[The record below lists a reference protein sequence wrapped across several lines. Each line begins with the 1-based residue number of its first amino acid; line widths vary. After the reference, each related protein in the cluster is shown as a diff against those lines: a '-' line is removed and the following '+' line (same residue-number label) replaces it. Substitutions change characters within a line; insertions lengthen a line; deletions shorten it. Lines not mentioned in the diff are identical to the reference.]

1 MCSSSKHFFDAAC
14 YCQHK
19 NVAMVSE
26 YLFAFAAN
34 LAFAGELYLKALLI
48 RYSNDK
54 MFCEGHNL
62 QILYDSLQDEA
73 TKNKIRELYDF
84 EFHIHPFEEMLEW
97 HKNAFSDWR
106 YGFSA
111 TNDLSIQSTDF
122 GVFVRTLK
130 RLCNDIN
137 N

>member
-1 MCSSSKHFFDAAC
+1 
-14 YCQHK
+14 
-19 NVAMVSE
+19 
-26 YLFAFAAN
+26 
-34 LAFAGELYLKALLI
+34 
-48 RYSNDK
+48 

-111 TNDLSIQSTDF
+111 TNDLSIQFTDF
-122 GVFVRTLK
+122 GAFVRTLK